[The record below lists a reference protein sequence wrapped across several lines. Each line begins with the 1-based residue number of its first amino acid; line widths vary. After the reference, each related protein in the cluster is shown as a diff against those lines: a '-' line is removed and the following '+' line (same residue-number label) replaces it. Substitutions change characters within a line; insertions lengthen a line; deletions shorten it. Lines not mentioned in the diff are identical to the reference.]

1 MVIFGATG
9 DLTKRKLMPA
19 LYNIA
24 STGLLP
30 KEFAVV
36 GVAIDDISRAQ
47 FQENLHE
54 ALREF
59 APKTD
64 ISNCDEWLKDRL
76 YYLKGDFGDAQSYNN
91 LRELLSQ
98 VDKECGTEGN
108 YLFYLAVPPSFFAS
122 IIQQLGAASLT
133 RETDE
138 NGNSQHW
145 RRVVIEKPFGRDY
158 ESAVAL
164 NRDIGKSLDER
175 QIYRIDHYLGK
186 DTVQNIMVFRFAN
199 GIFEPLWNHQYIDH
213 VQITVAETVGV
224 EHRGGYYDKTGALRD
239 MVPNHIFQVLAL
251 VAMESPY
258 SFDAEVLRDEKVK
271 LLRAIHPIDPE
282 DVLTHAVRGQYGA
295 GKVDGHEVD
304 SYRQSPDVD
313 PRSSTETFV
322 ALKLFI
328 DNWRWAGVPFYVR
341 TGKSLPK
348 RMTEVVI
355 QFKQAPFMLFRA
367 TDVEHLRANYL
378 VLHIQPDEGISLR
391 FEAKVPGI
399 TVRTDSVNMQFRYSD
414 HFGTIP
420 IAGYETLLYG
430 CMQGD
435 ATLFLRADFIEQGWK
450 TLQPVIDVWSS
461 LPARKFPNYAA
472 GTWGPKEAEDLLLN
486 DGRHWRNV

>member
-1 MVIFGATG
+1 MDTSTPPAGPCVTGTFGATG

-54 ALREF
+54 ALREI

-108 YLFYLAVPPSFFAS
+108 YLYYLAVPPSFFAS

-138 NGNSQHW
+138 NGISQHW

-164 NRDIGKSLDER
+164 NREIGKSLDER
-175 QIYRIDHYLGK
+175 QIYR
-186 DTVQNIMVFRFAN
+186 
-199 GIFEPLWNHQYIDH
+199 
-213 VQITVAETVGV
+213 
-224 EHRGGYYDKTGALRD
+224 
-239 MVPNHIFQVLAL
+239 
-251 VAMESPY
+251 
-258 SFDAEVLRDEKVK
+258 
-271 LLRAIHPIDPE
+271 
-282 DVLTHAVRGQYGA
+282 
-295 GKVDGHEVD
+295 
-304 SYRQSPDVD
+304 
-313 PRSSTETFV
+313 
-322 ALKLFI
+322 
-328 DNWRWAGVPFYVR
+328 
-341 TGKSLPK
+341 
-348 RMTEVVI
+348 
-355 QFKQAPFMLFRA
+355 
-367 TDVEHLRANYL
+367 
-378 VLHIQPDEGISLR
+378 
-391 FEAKVPGI
+391 
-399 TVRTDSVNMQFRYSD
+399 
-414 HFGTIP
+414 
-420 IAGYETLLYG
+420 
-430 CMQGD
+430 
-435 ATLFLRADFIEQGWK
+435 
-450 TLQPVIDVWSS
+450 
-461 LPARKFPNYAA
+461 
-472 GTWGPKEAEDLLLN
+472 
-486 DGRHWRNV
+486 